1 MTRSEHASRPRRE
14 SLSKRLGATAK
25 RIKARDGHKCAYCG
39 VCEADETAHMHLDHL
54 LPRVDGGA
62 DVAENLVL
70 ACRRCNT
77 ARQNM
82 SLEQWSAY
90 AAVKYGLSFSAASI
104 RAQAALPLP
113 VIARA
118 RRAA

>member
-1 MTRSEHASRPRRE
+1 MTRAEHAARPRRE
-14 SLSKRLGATAK
+14 SLSKRLGVVAK
-25 RIKARDGHKCAYCG
+25 RIKARDGHACAYCG
-39 VCEADETAHMHLDHL
+39 SRECDEVAPMHLDHL

-82 SLEQWSAY
+82 SLPQWAAY
-90 AAVKYGLSFSAASI
+90 AAVKYGLHFTPDSVRDGAA
-104 RAQAALPLP
+104 RPLP
-113 VIARA
+113 EIK
-118 RRAA
+118 RRKVA